1 MAKNL
6 GELAD
11 ALYAK
16 NEELAKINAKVKA
29 LEAEKTQLQN
39 EVLSALDEAGTTT
52 AKGKKAS
59 VSLGETQRFNI
70 SDFEALAPF
79 LLRKKALHLFE
90 RRISS
95 KAAAEMIESM
105 GGKPIP
111 GLSIF
116 TQRRINV
123 SKV

>member
-6 GELAD
+6 GDLAD
-11 ALYAK
+11 ALYTK
-16 NEELAKINAKVKA
+16 NEELAKLNAKVKLA
-29 LEAEKTQLQN
+29 DAERIQLQN
-39 EVLSALDEAGTTT
+39 EVMAALDDAGTTT
-52 AKGKKAS
+52 AKGKRAS
-59 VSLGETQRFNI
+59 VSLGETSRFNI
-70 SDFEALAPF
+70 ADFDLLSTF
-79 LLRKKALHLFE
+79 LIRKKALHLFE

-95 KAAAEMIESM
+95 KAASEMIESL